1 MPMSGMPSD
10 TGSCRFSKE
19 VTGVQRVQYPV
30 SRGLPLTGCA
40 TSIQSFTRI
49 CSQSCSGFYLK
60 TEVVAA
66 VRCEMQVGT
75 AEAVGGEETPG
86 AVVASRLPLGS
97 RHLGALEPHGP
108 RLHSSVVGQ
117 KPEHTG
123 PVI

>member
-49 CSQSCSGFYLK
+49 CSQSCSGFYLQ

-66 VRCEMQVGT
+66 VGVRC
-75 AEAVGGEETPG
+75 
-86 AVVASRLPLGS
+86 R
-97 RHLGALEPHGP
+97 LEPQRQWEERKP
-108 RLHSSVVGQ
+108 QALWLLRVSLWEVGIW
-117 KPEHTG
+117 EH
-123 PVI
+123 